1 MSSTSGTRAS
11 PFSVSAYSTRG
22 GTSGKVWRSTIPSS
36 SSARRRKESVR
47 GLIPSS
53 ERSSSQNRLEP
64 SARSRITRRVHF
76 PQTTSAVRQTG
87 QRELDAALIGVGEG
101 GYVDCLAIASVPIS
115 LHLLKFW
122 ATAGLIQSAGW
133 GRLQPGGC

>member
-1 MSSTSGTRAS
+1 MSSTSGTSAS
-11 PFSVSAYSTRG
+11 PLSVKAYSTRG

-36 SSARRRKESVR
+36 SSALRRNESVR

-64 SARSRITRRVHF
+64 SAKSRMTRRVHL

-87 QRELDAALIGVGEG
+87 QRELDAALIGEDEAV
-101 GYVDCLAIASVPIS
+101 VSIAS
-115 LHLLKFW
+115 
-122 ATAGLIQSAGW
+122 
-133 GRLQPGGC
+133 LQRVY